1 MVAKIQGMAAM
12 NPAPL
17 DTAPNVCTKA
27 DVQLWH
33 ECQQWWRVIAQ
44 ITQKDFPVLYEL
56 SAPAREWAKQNGYP
70 HAP

>member
-17 DTAPNVCTKA
+17 

-44 ITQKDFPVLYEL
+44 ITQKEFPVLYEL